1 VGSRLLTILRDE
13 HVAGGRLKLEDILN
27 VVLILLETVHVI
39 QRGSVII
46 SLVVLLL
53 LHAWLREYL
62 LHLTE
67 ALLRLGEGGLHL
79 LGGWLYRLG

>member
-39 QRGSVII
+39 QRGGVII
-46 SLVVLLL
+46 SLVVLL

-67 ALLRLGEGGLHL
+67 ALLRLGDGGLHL
-79 LGGWLYRLG
+79 LRGRLHRLG